1 MKNLILIVGML
12 LTTQV
17 FSQHVEKYW
26 IYEIDPST
34 IYYEKIDT
42 TKNITLAEGAFTDSL
57 RHGQWIAYWE
67 NGAMQKVI
75 NFKLGLRHGT
85 WKYYDKKGRLVL
97 KKKYKNNNLVFSEQ
111 RRYY

>member
-1 MKNLILIVGML
+1 MKNLILMVGML

-42 TKNITLAEGAFTDSL
+42 TKNIILAEGTFIDSL
-57 RHGQWIAYWE
+57 KHGEWIQYWE
-67 NGAMQKVI
+67 NGKIQTVI
-75 NFKLGLRHGT
+75 NFRSGLRHGK
-85 WKYYDKKGRLVL
+85 WKSYDRSGKLVL
-97 KKKYKNNNLVFSEQ
+97 RKKYKNNNLVFSEQ